1 VITCLIFR
9 KIFVYNK
16 MNPIVPI
23 AGGMMLCCLSSSVTS
38 FMMGGEEEIPTDND
52 DPGDAS
58 TPDASTPDASTPVA
72 STPVDSTPPPPSG
85 WCTGNRKK
93 GKAPHRRDHC
103 KTITS
108 QSDCLSSVLTYQSQW
123 DDFPYSHAQICKWNP
138 NTNA

>member
-1 VITCLIFR
+1 
-9 KIFVYNK
+9 

-58 TPDASTPDASTPVA
+58 TPDASTPVD

-85 WCTGNRKK
+85 WCTGNIKK
-93 GKAPHRRDHC
+93 GRAPHRRDHC

-123 DDFPYSHAQICKWNP
+123 DDYPYSHAQICEWNL
-138 NTNA
+138 NINA